1 MQNSGR
7 SSVSLLQTLLKQ
19 APPGVF
25 GGKDQAGKA
34 SELQANATA
43 VQMQNTH
50 ISPRQPEAWTTYLQM
65 VGQFTEILTV
75 SQPFALG
82 EHISLLMWSLYASHP
97 SSECT
102 VEAACL
108 KVFDFLHSNYANLA
122 EAGDLHPVALGLA
135 PTEHATNRER

>member
-7 SSVSLLQTLLKQ
+7 SNVSLLQSLLKQ

-50 ISPRQPEAWTTYLQM
+50 ISPRQPEAWANYLQM
-65 VGQFTEILTV
+65 VGPFHREFNRSASICCRKPYTILNAV
-75 SQPFALG
+75 FERMASV
-82 EHISLLMWSLYASHP
+82 ERLYI
-97 SSECT
+97 
-102 VEAACL
+102 
-108 KVFDFLHSNYANLA
+108 
-122 EAGDLHPVALGLA
+122 
-135 PTEHATNRER
+135 